1 MLGNAPKPG
10 GGWRPCG
17 DFRCLNGRIK
27 ADCYPVPH
35 IQDFASQL
43 SGKTIFSKIDLI
55 KGYHQIPVRA
65 MDIPKTAVITPFGL
79 FEFLR
84 TPFGLANAAQA
95 FQRLMDLV
103 LQDLECVFIYL
114 DGILVASPSPSKHLW
129 DLTAV
134 FDRLER
140 HGLVIHPGKCVFGV
154 TEITFLS
161 HVVNTEGIR
170 PMPTRVTA
178 IQNFPRPTVI
188 KELQAFL
195 GVINFYHRFVPAT
208 VQLLHPLYSALVGR
222 PTRTSLL
229 KWSTP
234 MDRAFHDAKTA
245 LASAT
250 LLVHPRQDAPHGCDC

>member
-1 MLGNAPKPG
+1 MAASRLTVT
-10 GGWRPCG
+10 
-17 DFRCLNGRIK
+17 RCPTSKTI
-27 ADCYPVPH
+27 
-35 IQDFASQL
+35 ASQL

-95 FQRLMDLV
+95 FQRLMDSV

-114 DGILVASPSPSKHLW
+114 DDILVASSSPSKHLR

-154 TEITFLS
+154 TEITFLG
-161 HVVNTEGIR
+161 HVVNTEGI
-170 PMPTRVTA
+170 
-178 IQNFPRPTVI
+178 
-188 KELQAFL
+188 
-195 GVINFYHRFVPAT
+195 
-208 VQLLHPLYSALVGR
+208 
-222 PTRTSLL
+222 
-229 KWSTP
+229 
-234 MDRAFHDAKTA
+234 
-245 LASAT
+245 
-250 LLVHPRQDAPHGCDC
+250 